1 MGLRTAQLLARG
13 PLHDGYKQMRQHE
26 RVYDN
31 PMKSP
36 QGLEVRGEG
45 AEPACLLQRNFLQ

>member
-1 MGLRTAQLLARG
+1 MGPGTAQLLARD
-13 PLHDGYKQMRQHE
+13 PLHDGYKQMRRHE

-36 QGLEVRGEG
+36 QGLEVRGAG
-45 AEPACLLQRNFLQ
+45 VEPAGLLQRNFLQ